1 MNSMPKWF
9 RPAAAAGLVWNL
21 IGCAAYLADVR
32 LSPEDIAG
40 LREAQQAVYA
50 ARPPWAVAATATAV
64 WVGALGCLGLFFR
77 QRWAYAALW
86 VSLLGVIAQ
95 DLAIFVI
102 SSAGAAAG
110 AGAVMLQAV
119 VLLVSIGLV
128 VLARHGREQG
138 WLN

>member
-9 RPAAAAGLVWNL
+9 RPAAAAGLLWNL

-40 LREAQQAVYA
+40 LSEAQQAAYA
-50 ARPPWAVAATATAV
+50 ARPSWAVAATAT
-64 WVGALGCLGLFFR
+64 
-77 QRWAYAALW
+77 ALW

-102 SSAGAAAG
+102 SGAGAAAG
-110 AGAVMLQAV
+110 AGAMMLQAV

-128 VLARHGREQG
+128 VLARHGLKQG